1 MRRFLAMTCLL
12 LGTGCALRPQ
22 PGPRPMVGPP
32 YLPPP
37 EPVWVV
43 IDPALFAPPDSTAET
58 TTEARP
64 RAPVAGEHT
73 SSEPAV
79 RPPNPEAHEPLPP
92 PIDTGRAVVKP
103 EREPADSIRAVAA
116 RAALVSIDLD
126 PEDQSRLAL
135 AARRNLSAADSL
147 ARLAG
152 ARVPSPR
159 DPDKLSAARGLIR
172 QAQETM
178 LRGDIRAAA
187 NLAYK
192 ARLLAAEAY
201 R

>member
-1 MRRFLAMTCLL
+1 MRRILAMTCLL

-22 PGPRPMVGPP
+22 LGPPPMVGPP

-43 IDPALFAPPDSTAET
+43 IDPALFASSDSTAET
-58 TTEARP
+58 ATEARP
-64 RAPVAGEHT
+64 RAPVAGERT
-73 SSEPAV
+73 SSGPAV
-79 RPPNPEAHEPLPP
+79 RPPSPEAREPLPP
-92 PIDTGRAVVKP
+92 PIDPGGAVVKA
-103 EREPADSIRAVAA
+103 EHEPADSIRAVAA

-152 ARVPSPR
+152 ARGPSPR
-159 DPDKLSAARGLIR
+159 NPDKLSAARGLIR
-172 QAQETM
+172 QAQEAM